1 MIRSLRR
8 THRLVIPL
16 IAVLVA
22 ILLVAALARE
32 RGPVIG
38 ATPPLDQAPAVEEHD
53 PGGAPGGLDSS
64 TDSQDSLV
72 PVSR

>member
-8 THRLVIPL
+8 THRLIIPL
-16 IAVLVA
+16 IAVGVA
-22 ILLVAALARE
+22 ILLVAALARP

-38 ATPPLDQAPAVEEHD
+38 STPPLDQAPAVEEHD
-53 PGGAPGGLDSS
+53 HEGAPAGLDSS
-64 TDSQDSLV
+64 TDSEDSLV